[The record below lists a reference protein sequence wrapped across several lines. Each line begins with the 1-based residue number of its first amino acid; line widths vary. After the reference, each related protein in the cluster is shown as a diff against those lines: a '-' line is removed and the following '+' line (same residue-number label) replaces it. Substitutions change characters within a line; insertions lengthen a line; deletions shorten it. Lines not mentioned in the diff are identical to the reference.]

1 MGNKRKYQQRAGDE
15 GYTLLELLVVLAILA
30 LLATFAAPAVLK
42 YLGSAKEDVA
52 GVQLE
57 NLAAAL
63 NLYRLEVGDYP
74 STDDGLQALLTAPKD
89 AASWN
94 GPYLEKESGIID
106 PWGTPYVYKKPG
118 TDRAYDLMSYG
129 ADKVAGGENENADIV
144 ARK

>member
-1 MGNKRKYQQRAGDE
+1 MGNNRKFKHRSGDE

-74 STDDGLQALLTAPKD
+74 DTNDGLQALLTAPKD
-89 AASWN
+89 AVGWN
-94 GPYLEKESGIID
+94 GAL
-106 PWGTPYVYKKPG
+106 PG
-118 TDRAYDLMSYG
+118 EGKRHHRSLGHALCLQE
-129 ADKVAGGENENADIV
+129 AGH
-144 ARK
+144 RPPL